1 MNATPPTLQYSMES
15 SVAMPNPESE
25 QRFGIRV
32 VDWKRIRRDAV
43 QFTEP
48 PSTMSR
54 ISDAC
59 FSVSVTAIFTFI
71 GLLGQQNLSSWI
83 LPTIVVAAILFF
95 LFGALLLYFHNKE
108 IEGKKR
114 NVKIFQNDMDEI
126 EKMFAI
132 C

>member
-1 MNATPPTLQYSMES
+1 MSATPPTLQYSLES
-15 SVAMPNPESE
+15 SVTMPKPESE

-32 VDWKRIRRDAV
+32 VDWKRVRRDAV

-48 PSTMSR
+48 PSTMLR

-95 LFGALLLYFHNKE
+95 LFGAFLSYFHKKE
-108 IEGKKR
+108 IEDKKR
-114 NVKIFQNDMDEI
+114 NIENFQNDMDEI